1 MKACTVSPS
10 LSEPVRSR
18 ATLMASSMLGM
29 TVIFALGSRDDHRS
43 ANVRCTVSFWIAS
56 GSYW

>member
-10 LSEPVRSR
+10 LSELVRPR
-18 ATLMASSMLGM
+18 ATLIASSMLGM
-29 TVIFALGSRDDHRS
+29 TVIFAFGSRVDHRS